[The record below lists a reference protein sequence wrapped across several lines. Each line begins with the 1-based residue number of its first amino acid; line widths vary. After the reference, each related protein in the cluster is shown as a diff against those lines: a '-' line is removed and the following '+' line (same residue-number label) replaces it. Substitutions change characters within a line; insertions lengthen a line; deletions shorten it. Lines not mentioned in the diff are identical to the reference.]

1 MNSLSGVLLKL
12 SVGYGGLRKYF
23 FSARGGG
30 HPRYR
35 KESYRSEK
43 NKASVRVTTPPFLW

>member
-12 SVGYGGLRKYF
+12 SVGYAKVLGDV